1 MNLIR
6 IFVGVFYIKK
16 YTLHEYY
23 KRTKINAYG

>member
-6 IFVGVFYIKK
+6 NFAGVFYIKK
-16 YTLHEYY
+16 YNVHTYY